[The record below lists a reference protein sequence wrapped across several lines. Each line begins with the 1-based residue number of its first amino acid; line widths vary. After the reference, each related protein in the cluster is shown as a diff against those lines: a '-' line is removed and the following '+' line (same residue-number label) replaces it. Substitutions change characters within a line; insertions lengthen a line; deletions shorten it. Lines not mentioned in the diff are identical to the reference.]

1 MVKLIAEGGVAGHL
15 AHLYDNR
22 SLTFEKLAEILTAA
36 SRGKLV
42 GTEKTDG
49 FNIYLGFKNGEAK
62 AARNKGDMQK
72 GGMNAVDLAMREFK
86 GGSDIKKV
94 YVDSFN
100 AFEAAVASLSDEEKK
115 AIFGP
120 EGEIFYNSEI
130 MGPGASNVVNY
141 DSNIITIHSAG
152 HKRYDEETDKVVNAD
167 VTEASKALDKVV
179 DRFEQATQGKNF
191 GVQRTAMVNLQ
202 KLSGDYDLKIALEK
216 IKKAGFQGDM
226 TVEDYLDEKLSE
238 DVGEKFRSLDEDLR
252 QQIVDRILKK
262 EGAPTLTQIYR
273 GLGGE
278 SEIKDQV
285 RSYVQTGNKTISKL
299 IWPIEDAIHDFAVAM
314 LEGMES
320 AYILDNS
327 KELDRLKKEVETAIK
342 SIQAYQGPGQEM
354 AHEILAKQ
362 LKKIKNLDNITSV
375 AEGFVFEYDG
385 QLYKFTGNFAPIN
398 QILGLFRFGRGGV
411 KIPRVDEAKGAT
423 ETVAI
428 VPGAFKPP
436 HRGHLDMVKH
446 YADNA
451 DRVIIMVSPKARQTP
466 SGQDVGQ
473 DKSIAI
479 WELYL
484 NKAGLTNVEVI
495 PSPHPSPVRSAYEY
509 VENTAQPGENV
520 ILGTS
525 TKGGDQSRFAKN
537 VQAYAKEGVRVLD
550 PMKFAFDPVGEEL
563 SASDFRSAAESSD
576 INRFLPSGVE
586 PQDVLDILGIQGGT
600 EEVVEHAALP
610 IFFRLIEE
618 VMNERDFQKDS
629 ERIKRHASMRM
640 STKGKK
646 KKGGMPFDINPP
658 KKRSKSS
665 PPGFGGSLEEGK
677 AESVLLAI
685 AMVLL
690 NAPDAD
696 AIHPNTIEKINQIL
710 IKKDMTPDQLFAKIV
725 KNKGITFDI
734 NKNNKIKVTVD
745 PDQKNKKGI
754 IGVDY
759 KYSFESLNIPYRL
772 SEGIQDETWY
782 YASDEPLGDKLKPM
796 YLMPSRE
803 NAEMMGKYVHA
814 FKFKPGTKWYDIGED
829 EDMKEMLPY
838 NIDTLGYLKNRW
850 DDFTYKNIDVV
861 WDIPDYKKGFEK
873 VFVVNP
879 DSLEQVDMELGEISS
894 MAGGSVAG
902 YSLPLGAKPRK
913 KKKNKKVYMEPHM
926 HQDERKLEEISTS
939 SGGSIEQLN
948 FDISD
953 EQQTLYVRE
962 KEGKRGYPFAGIK
975 VSIGKKKYRHDNIK
989 FPRSKKNAHKY
1000 HTESKD
1006 PKKGTG
1012 KKPKGSSRRLYT
1024 DEDPSDTVSVKF
1036 STVQDIKDTLSK
1048 SSFKSKSHKRQS
1060 QIINLIHQ
1068 RARAAYRNAKDPK
1081 VKKRLKKAYD
1091 YAKERKE
1098 ASKRKTQR
1106 MNKSK

>member
-1 MVKLIAEGGVAGHL
+1 MAKLIAEGGVAGHL

-22 SLTFEKLAEILTAA
+22 GLTFEKLAEILTAA

-49 FNIYLGFKNGEAK
+49 FNVYLGFKDGEAK

-86 GGSDIKKV
+86 GGPEIKKV

-141 DSNIITIHSAG
+141 DSNIITIHGSG
-152 HKRYDEETDKVVNAD
+152 HKRYDADTDKVVVAD
-167 VTEASKALDKVV
+167 AEEASKALDKVV

-191 GVQRTAMVNLQ
+191 DVQRTAMVNLQ
-202 KLSGDYDLKIALEK
+202 KLSGDHDLKIALER

-226 TVEDYLDEKLSE
+226 TVEDYLEEQLTQ
-238 DVGEKFRSLDEDLR
+238 DVEEKFRSLDESLK

-273 GLGGE
+273 GLGGDDKM
-278 SEIKDQV
+278 KDQV
-285 RSYVQTGNKTISKL
+285 REYVKAGNKTISKL

-327 KELDRLKKEVETAIK
+327 KELDRLKREVETAIK

-398 QILGLFRFGRGGV
+398 QILGLFRFGRGGI

-451 DRVIIMVSPKARQTP
+451 DRVIVMVSPKARQTP

-473 DKSIAI
+473 EQSIAI

-576 INRFLPSGVE
+576 INRFLPSGVD
-586 PQDVLDILGIQGGT
+586 PQDVLDILGIQGRT

-610 IFFRLIEE
+610 LFFRLIDEAL
-618 VMNERDFQKDS
+618 NERDFQKDS

-646 KKGGMPFDINPP
+646 KKGGTPFNINPP
-658 KKRSKSS
+658 KTRSKSA

-677 AESVLLAI
+677 VESILLAI
-685 AMVLL
+685 AMTLL
-690 NAPDAD
+690 GVPDAS
-696 AIHPNTIEKINQIL
+696 AIEPSTIEKIDKIL
-710 IKKDMTPDQLFAKIV
+710 IKKNISPADMLNKLI
-725 KNKGITFDI
+725 KNKSTSFNIGKGHT
-734 NKNNKIKVTVD
+734 IKLSVD
-745 PDQKNKKGI
+745 PKDRKGSI
-754 IGVDY
+754 DY
-759 KYSFESLNIPYRL
+759 KYTFESLDVPSRI

-782 YASDEPLGDKLKPM
+782 YSTDKPIGDSLEPM
-796 YLMPSRE
+796 YLVP
-803 NAEMMGKYVHA
+803 NKDTAEMTGKHVYA
-814 FKFKPGTKWYDIGED
+814 FKFKPGTKWFDLGAD
-829 EDMKEMLPY
+829 EDMKKIIPY
-838 NIDTLGYLKNRW
+838 NIDTLGYLSNRW
-850 DDFTYKNIDVV
+850 EDFTYKNIDVV
-861 WDIPDYKKGFEK
+861 WDIPDFKQGFEK
-873 VFVVNP
+873 IFVINP
-879 DSLEQVDMELGEISS
+879 EALEQVDMELGEISS

-913 KKKNKKVYMEPHM
+913 KKKNKKAGKPYMEPHM
-926 HQDERKLEEISTS
+926 HQDEGKLQEISTS

-948 FDISD
+948 FDITDS
-953 EQQTLYVRE
+953 EKTLYVRE
-962 KEGKRGYPFAGIK
+962 KEGKKGYPYAGIK
-975 VSIGKKKYRHDNIK
+975 ISIKKKNYRHDNIK
-989 FPRSKKNAHKY
+989 FPRSRKDAHKY
-1000 HTESKD
+1000 
-1006 PKKGTG
+1006 G
-1012 KKPKGSSRRLYT
+1012 K
-1024 DEDPSDTVSVKF
+1024 E
-1036 STVQDIKDTLSK
+1036 
-1048 SSFKSKSHKRQS
+1048 
-1060 QIINLIHQ
+1060 
-1068 RARAAYRNAKDPK
+1068 
-1081 VKKRLKKAYD
+1081 
-1091 YAKERKE
+1091 
-1098 ASKRKTQR
+1098 
-1106 MNKSK
+1106 

>member
-1 MVKLIAEGGVAGHL
+1 MAKLIAEGGVAGHL

-22 SLTFEKLAEILTAA
+22 GLTFEKLEEILTAA

-49 FNIYLGFKNGEAK
+49 FNVYLGFKNGEAK

-86 GGSDIKKV
+86 GGPSIKKV

-152 HKRYDEETDKVVNAD
+152 HKRYDEETNKVVNAD
-167 VTEASKALDKVV
+167 VTEASKALDQVV

-191 GVQRTAMVNLQ
+191 SVQRTALVNLQ

-216 IKKAGFQGDM
+216 IKKAGLQGDM

-238 DVGEKFRSLDEDLR
+238 DVEEKFRSLDEDLR
-252 QQIVDRILKK
+252 QQMVDRILKK

-273 GLGGE
+273 GLGKDTE
-278 SEIKDQV
+278 MKDQI
-285 RSYVQTGNKTISKL
+285 RSYVQTGNKTISRL

-327 KELDRLKKEVETAIK
+327 KELERLKKEVETATK

-398 QILGLFRFGRGGV
+398 QILGLFRYGRSGV
-411 KIPRVDEAKGAT
+411 KIPRVDEARGAK

-446 YADNA
+446 YSDNA
-451 DRVIIMVSPKARQTP
+451 DRVIIMVSPKKRETP
-466 SGQDVGQ
+466 SGQEVGQ
-473 DKSIAI
+473 DQSIDI
-479 WELYL
+479 WRLYL
-484 NKAGLTNVEVI
+484 NKAGLKNVEVI

-509 VENTAQPGENV
+509 VEKTAQSGENV

-537 VQAYAKEGVRVLD
+537 VQQYAKEGVRVLD

-563 SASDFRSAAESSD
+563 SASDFRAAAERSD
-576 INRFLPSGVE
+576 IDRFLPSGVD
-586 PQDVLDILGIQGGT
+586 PQDVLDILGIQGRA

-610 IFFRLIEE
+610 LFFRLIEE
-618 VMNERDFQKDS
+618 VMNEMEPIQKFYAKD
-629 ERIKRHASMRM
+629 HAKKRM

-646 KKGGMPFDINPP
+646 KKGGAPYNVNPP
-658 KKRSKSS
+658 KARSKSA
-665 PPGFGGSLEEGK
+665 PPGFGGSLEEG
-677 AESVLLAI
+677 I
-685 AMVLL
+685 
-690 NAPDAD
+690 
-696 AIHPNTIEKINQIL
+696 
-710 IKKDMTPDQLFAKIV
+710 F
-725 KNKGITFDI
+725 G
-734 NKNNKIKVTVD
+734 
-745 PDQKNKKGI
+745 
-754 IGVDY
+754 
-759 KYSFESLNIPYRL
+759 
-772 SEGIQDETWY
+772 ETWY
-782 YASDEPLGDKLKPM
+782 YGTNEELGENLEPM
-796 YLMPSRE
+796 YLTLNKHVAEAMGE
-803 NAEMMGKYVHA
+803 NVYA
-814 FKFKPGTKWYDIGED
+814 FTINSDSVWHRSSEDSYDIDTIGYSDINLAEAGD
-829 EDMKEMLPY
+829 SFDVLWDPFQFKE
-838 NIDTLGYLKNRW
+838 GYETIYVINTSIL
-850 DDFTYKNIDVV
+850 
-861 WDIPDYKKGFEK
+861 
-873 VFVVNP
+873 
-879 DSLEQVDMELGEISS
+879 EISS
-894 MAGGSVAG
+894 MAGGSVEG
-902 YSLPLGAKPRK
+902 YSLPLGAKP
-913 KKKNKKVYMEPHM
+913 KKKNKKAGKPYMEPHM
-926 HQDERKLEEISTS
+926 HQDESKLDEISTS

-948 FDISD
+948 FDITD
-953 EQQTLYVRE
+953 NEKTLYVRE
-962 KEGKRGYPFAGIK
+962 KEGKKGYPYAGIK
-975 VSIGKKKYRHDNIK
+975 VNIKKKKYRHDDIK
-989 FPRSKKNAHKY
+989 FPRSRKDAHKY
-1000 HTESKD
+1000 QTEGKD

-1012 KKPKGSSRRLYT
+1012 KKPKGSGRRLYT

-1036 STVQDIKDTLSK
+1036 STVTDIRDTLSK

-1068 RARAAYRNAKDPK
+1068 RVRAAYNNAKDPD

>member
-1 MVKLIAEGGVAGHL
+1 MTKLIAEGGVAGHL

-22 SLTFEKLAEILTAA
+22 GLTFEKLKEILTAA

-86 GGSDIKKV
+86 GGPDIKKV

-100 AFEAAVASLSDEEKK
+100 AFETAVASLTDEEKL

-141 DSNIITIHSAG
+141 DSNIITIHGSG
-152 HKRYDEETDKVVNAD
+152 HKRYDAETDKVVNAD
-167 VTEASKALDKVV
+167 VSETSKALDQVV

-191 GVQRTAMVNLQ
+191 DVQRTAMVSLQ

-226 TVEDYLDEKLSE
+226 TVEDYLEEKLSQ
-238 DVGEKFRSLDEDLR
+238 DVEEKFRSLDEDLR
-252 QQIVDRILKK
+252 QQMVDRILKK

-273 GLGGE
+273 GLGGDAE
-278 SEIKDQV
+278 MKDQV

-320 AYILDNS
+320 AYILDNN
-327 KELDRLKKEVETAIK
+327 KEISRLKGEVETAIK

-586 PQDVLDILGIQGGT
+586 PQDVLDILGIQGRA

-610 IFFRLIEE
+610 LFFRLIEE
-618 VMNERDFQKDS
+618 AMNEMEPIQKFYA
-629 ERIKRHASMRM
+629 KKHASKRM
-640 STKGKK
+640 STKGEK
-646 KKGGMPFDINPP
+646 KKGGAPFDKEPP
-658 KKRSKSS
+658 KGRSKSA
-665 PPGFGGSLEEGK
+665 PPGFGGALEE
-677 AESVLLAI
+677 E
-685 AMVLL
+685 
-690 NAPDAD
+690 
-696 AIHPNTIEKINQIL
+696 H
-710 IKKDMTPDQLFAKIV
+710 
-725 KNKGITFDI
+725 
-734 NKNNKIKVTVD
+734 
-745 PDQKNKKGI
+745 
-754 IGVDY
+754 
-759 KYSFESLNIPYRL
+759 RL

-782 YASDEPLGDKLKPM
+782 YSTDEPIGDSLEPM
-796 YLMPSRE
+796 YLVPNRDT
-803 NAEMMGKYVHA
+803 AEMTGKHVYA
-814 FKFKPGTKWYDIGED
+814 FKFKPGTKWFDLGAD
-829 EDMKEMLPY
+829 EEMKNILPY
-838 NIDTLGYLKNRW
+838 NIDTLGYLSFRW
-850 DDFTYKNIDVV
+850 EDFIYKNIDVV
-861 WDIPDYKKGFEK
+861 WDIPDFKQGFEK

-879 DSLEQVDMELGEISS
+879 DSLEQVDMELGEMSS

-913 KKKNKKVYMEPHM
+913 KKKNKKAGKPYMEPHM
-926 HQDERKLEEISTS
+926 HQDE
-939 SGGSIEQLN
+939 
-948 FDISD
+948 
-953 EQQTLYVRE
+953 
-962 KEGKRGYPFAGIK
+962 
-975 VSIGKKKYRHDNIK
+975 
-989 FPRSKKNAHKY
+989 
-1000 HTESKD
+1000 
-1006 PKKGTG
+1006 
-1012 KKPKGSSRRLYT
+1012 
-1024 DEDPSDTVSVKF
+1024 
-1036 STVQDIKDTLSK
+1036 
-1048 SSFKSKSHKRQS
+1048 
-1060 QIINLIHQ
+1060 
-1068 RARAAYRNAKDPK
+1068 AK
-1081 VKKRLKKAYD
+1081 A
-1091 YAKERKE
+1091 
-1098 ASKRKTQR
+1098 
-1106 MNKSK
+1106 NN